1 MSNEIIDR
9 WPDRPP
15 NPDWSLVKKGLG
27 NLSGVLRQMGFTE
40 LRAGQEPVIMSI
52 MSQLDTLCILPTGT
66 GKTACFVIP
75 ALCLGWRTIVFSP
88 LVALMRDQV
97 RSLHSKGI
105 EAAAMSGMQTDGE
118 NADAARRWAEGEL
131 NFLYVAP
138 ERLHNDVFKHAIG
151 TIPPDFVV
159 LDEAHTLSQWSDNF
173 RSSFC
178 NVGDFIGEVNPKV
191 VLACTATCPPPVEGD
206 IRRVLGLKQAKKLVY
221 YPRRKNLH
229 LKSDNL
235 VSDYT
240 LCDTVRNVRGATLVY
255 CATIK
260 KVEGVAEMLSKNL
273 QEEVGFFHGDLSDG
287 NKRYTQDA
295 FMDGHIRVMVA
306 TNAFGMG
313 VDKGD
318 IRAVSHRDIPGTIE
332 ALAQET
338 GRAGRDGKD
347 SLCMTYYAKD
357 SYDTQQFFL
366 QAGHPPQGDIQ
377 RAFTTLQ
384 RMADS
389 SGVCRVTGDKLAQEA
404 NISPISIYSIF
415 ETLKGAKVIERT
427 RVDKKICRIRETSK
441 MVDDSNERFYDWMHL
456 ANQLSVPADDGFLEF
471 DLEEFTEAVGVTY
484 PTVRKW
490 FKEWAKEKFI
500 RFIEPYTGSET
511 KIIGAIS
518 QVDFA
523 RLNEKREDAYK
534 KLDDVVTY
542 VNLPDD
548 EKHAYIEDYFG
559 VHEV

>member
-1 MSNEIIDR
+1 
-9 WPDRPP
+9 
-15 NPDWSLVKKGLG
+15 
-27 NLSGVLRQMGFTE
+27 
-40 LRAGQEPVIMSI
+40 
-52 MSQLDTLCILPTGT
+52 
-66 GKTACFVIP
+66 
-75 ALCLGWRTIVFSP
+75 
-88 LVALMRDQV
+88 
-97 RSLHSKGI
+97 
-105 EAAAMSGMQTDGE
+105 
-118 NADAARRWAEGEL
+118 
-131 NFLYVAP
+131 
-138 ERLHNDVFKHAIG
+138 
-151 TIPPDFVV
+151 
-159 LDEAHTLSQWSDNF
+159 
-173 RSSFC
+173 
-178 NVGDFIGEVNPKV
+178 
-191 VLACTATCPPPVEGD
+191 
-206 IRRVLGLKQAKKLVY
+206 
-221 YPRRKNLH
+221 
-229 LKSDNL
+229 
-235 VSDYT
+235 
-240 LCDTVRNVRGATLVY
+240 
-255 CATIK
+255 
-260 KVEGVAEMLSKNL
+260 
-273 QEEVGFFHGDLSDG
+273 
-287 NKRYTQDA
+287 
-295 FMDGHIRVMVA
+295 VA

-318 IRAVSHRDIPGTIE
+318 IRAVIHRDIPGTIE